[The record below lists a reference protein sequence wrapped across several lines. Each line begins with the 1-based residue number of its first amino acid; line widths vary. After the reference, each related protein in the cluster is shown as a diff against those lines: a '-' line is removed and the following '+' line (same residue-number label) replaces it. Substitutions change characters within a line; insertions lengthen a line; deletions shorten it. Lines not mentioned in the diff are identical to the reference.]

1 MEGRGNGGGK
11 DKVEGKQKKGSSD
24 TFSAYRVSRGFFK
37 AVFLTSKV
45 KCNPFGD
52 SFLHA
57 VILQDIH
64 THMRK

>member
-11 DKVEGKQKKGSSD
+11 DRKRLVHIESLE
-24 TFSAYRVSRGFFK
+24 A
-37 AVFLTSKV
+37 FLTSKV

-57 VILQDIH
+57 VISQDIH
-64 THMRK
+64 THM